1 MPCSLGCS
9 PPAGAPVSCKV
20 KKRCFTYSQSRGI
33 GVFFLDRCQ
42 ISSEKKKK
50 NKIRE
55 SLLWRNW
62 DGGGLSAT
70 GSDTARSAERR
81 YGTCCAALLTGRCGG
96 RGGGGGGAASYG
108 GIIVVVLHHRH
119 LQTCKW
125 GPTAGVCLRGEVDA
139 GQKHKFG
146 KKCVSPA

>member
-1 MPCSLGCS
+1 MFYILSKPRDWG
-9 PPAGAPVSCKV
+9 
-20 KKRCFTYSQSRGI
+20 F
-33 GVFFLDRCQ
+33 FFLDRCQ

-81 YGTCCAALLTGRCGG
+81 YGTCCAARLTGRCGG
-96 RGGGGGGAASYG
+96 RGGGGAASYE

-125 GPTAGVCLRGEVDA
+125 GPTAGVFLRGEVDA

>member
-1 MPCSLGCS
+1 MFYILSKPRDWG
-9 PPAGAPVSCKV
+9 
-20 KKRCFTYSQSRGI
+20 F
-33 GVFFLDRCQ
+33 FFLDRCQ

-96 RGGGGGGAASYG
+96 RGGGGGGAASYE

-125 GPTAGVCLRGEVDA
+125 GPTAGVFLLGEVDA

>member
-62 DGGGLSAT
+62 DGGGLSAK

-96 RGGGGGGAASYG
+96 RGGGRGCELRRY
-108 GIIVVVLHHRH
+108 HRGCFTSPTPPDM
-119 LQTCKW
+119 QM
-125 GPTAGVCLRGEVDA
+125 GPDCRCFFARRGRRGSKA
-139 GQKHKFG
+139 
-146 KKCVSPA
+146 